1 MIHNKTILFV
11 ATFAAMLLWNGAQA
25 QNDKQL
31 LDSKKMADSVFKAN
45 NDFVY
50 SDDPELVR
58 DMNLWIRAPFMEQW
72 YVGFQVGPQLFYG
85 FEDRKGPFFG
95 KNPIKDGRLT
105 WDAQAVAGRW
115 VYPQLG
121 YRLSLGMGYCHGYLQ
136 KSTYEGDPT
145 TPQGIGNGSAGIGGY
160 YDYFT
165 DDLYIQRWRYGN
177 AIADI
182 MVNLIN
188 TRTYNPKSPYNLTA
202 YFGFGLYCGYSD
214 RDNLFKG
221 LFSSNSSYTSE
232 GHLGFLYRHRY
243 NKFWSW
249 YADIKACL
257 MDGIFDRE
265 WSARNEKVILNEN
278 LMVTAHVGIEYAFH
292 KRWNKWYDAN
302 DPTARITSFAEGA
315 PTVMHVSHSSTV
327 REVTQ
332 TATIETYDTILGFSP
347 AYDSLLNARAAEL
360 AALEK
365 ARLDSLY
372 KNPNRSPDLG
382 SKKTSL
388 GDILQQH
395 LLPYEMVFFAL
406 DRWEIRASEDLKIA
420 KMAQIIKQYPDEK
433 FLLIGAADAKTGS
446 VKRNQ
451 FLSTNR
457 SDVVYRRLIDH
468 YDVDP
473 EQLQRV
479 YMGGIL
485 DFEPFELNRS
495 TTIIMNHPKVMEE
508 FNKLKAQKRAGGGT
522 VQM

>member
-1 MIHNKTILFV
+1 MLV
-11 ATFAAMLLWNGAQA
+11 ATIAAMLLLNSVQA
-25 QNDKQL
+25 QNDKHTPE
-31 LDSKKMADSVFKAN
+31 SKKMADSIFRAN

-58 DMNLWIRAPFMEQW
+58 DMNLWIRAPFLEQW
-72 YVGFQVGPQLFYG
+72 YVGFQVGPQLIYG
-85 FEDRKGPFFG
+85 LEDRRGPLFG
-95 KNPIKDGRLT
+95 KNPIRDGRLT
-105 WDAQAVAGRW
+105 WDAQATAGRW

-121 YRLSLGMGYCHGYLQ
+121 YRFSAGMGYCHGFLQ
-136 KSTYEGDPT
+136 KSTYASDPN
-145 TPQGIGNGSAGIGGY
+145 TPYGEGNGSARIGGY
-160 YDYFT
+160 YDFYN

-177 AIADI
+177 AIIDI

-202 YFGFGLYCGYSD
+202 YIGFGLYCGYSD
-214 RDNLFKG
+214 KDNLMKG
-221 LFSSNSSYTSE
+221 LFENHASYTSE
-232 GHLGFLYRHRY
+232 GHVGFIYRHRY
-243 NKFWSW
+243 NKNWSW
-249 YADIKACL
+249 YADIKASL
-257 MDGIFDRE
+257 MDGTFDRE
-265 WSARNEKVILNEN
+265 WSSANESIILNEN
-278 LMVTAHVGIEYAFH
+278 IMMTAHVGVDYTFH
-292 KRWNKWYDAN
+292 KRQNQWYDAKDQN
-302 DPTARITSFAEGA
+302 ARVTQFAEGA
-315 PTVMHVSHSSTV
+315 PSVMHVTHSSAV

-332 TATIETYDTILGFSP
+332 TATIETYDTIIGFSP
-347 AYDSLLNARAAEL
+347 EYDSLLNARAAEL

-372 KNPNRSPDLG
+372 RNPNRRPNLS
-382 SKKTSL
+382 SQKTSL
-388 GDILQQH
+388 GDILEQH
-395 LLPYEMVFFAL
+395 LLPYEMVFFGM
-406 DRWEIRASEDLKIA
+406 DKWEIRATEDLKIA

-468 YDVDP
+468 YDVNP

-508 FNKLKAQKRAGGGT
+508 FNKLRSQKRAGGGN
-522 VQM
+522 VKM